1 MTRSV
6 RAVLTAAAFMVPA
19 AGCGGD
25 KPIEQPTPLYG
36 GVAVEYPL
44 EMWDAGIEGE
54 TLLRVL
60 VNAEGEVDRVEV
72 LESSGVARLDS
83 AAVAGARLMKFTP
96 ARRDGKRIPVWAEV
110 PVEFTTNPNARR
122 SPDGNRY

>member
-1 MTRSV
+1 MRNPSARLTV
-6 RAVLTAAAFMVPA
+6 AVAFTGA
-19 AGCGGD
+19 LSAGCGGE
-25 KPIEQPTPLYG
+25 KPIDQPTPLYG
-36 GVAVEYPL
+36 GSAVEYPL

-54 TLLRVL
+54 TVLRVL
-60 VNAEGEVDRVEV
+60 VNAEGEVDRVEI

-83 AAVAGARLMKFTP
+83 AAVAGARAMKFTP

-122 SPDGNRY
+122 PPGGG